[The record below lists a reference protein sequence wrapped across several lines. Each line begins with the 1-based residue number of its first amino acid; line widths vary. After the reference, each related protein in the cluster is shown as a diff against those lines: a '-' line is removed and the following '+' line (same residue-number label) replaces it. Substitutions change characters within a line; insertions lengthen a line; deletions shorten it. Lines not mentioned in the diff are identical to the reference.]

1 MVQLC
6 DRELCGPI
14 QMRTI
19 LGELLLSE
27 AFCQSGF
34 IIVVQHDWIFGMIWK
49 MGNILHM
56 GLTVIYNIKR
66 AWVFVFFNYW
76 EIICKIWLFGNQN
89 VILLILDYFQLFTGE
104 FSTAIKKS
112 GLHLGLYHSLY
123 EWFNPLY
130 MKDKA
135 NNFTTKEF
143 VKVHN
148 ILLIDQ
154 YITWLW
160 LITARI
166 YVAFVAIKSFLG
178 LYFNQP
184 LKS

>member
-6 DRELCGPI
+6 DSELCGPI
-14 QMRTI
+14 PMRTI

-34 IIVVQHDWIFGMIWK
+34 IIVGQHDWIFGMIWK

-56 GLTVIYNIKR
+56 GFTVIYNIKR

-143 VKVHN
+143 VKVQN
-148 ILLIDQ
+148 ILPVDQ
-154 YITWLW
+154 YVTWVW
-160 LITARI
+160 WITARI
-166 YVAFVAIKSFLG
+166 DVAFVAIKSFLG
-178 LYFNQP
+178 WYFINQ
-184 LKS
+184 